1 MSMVICWHGDTL
13 SWRATQART
22 AGRRL
27 QHRAA
32 AWRSGERAV
41 NIPLGLKKAGV
52 RAMIGW
58 RARLG
63 FLVPPGNPTVE
74 AEMIAMSP
82 EGVSVHFHR
91 MVAHG
96 TPGSLSGQSERNR
109 TMIEHID
116 GGIELLAMVKPD
128 VLVVAHTAT
137 SYHLGSHGET
147 DLLHRL
153 EKSTGLR
160 VVTAFGSV
168 VRALERLKIRKLAL
182 GTPYSAEVT
191 LQGKAHL
198 EAHGF
203 EVVKFDNLKGVENIY
218 DTTAEHAYAVAR
230 SVDTEDAQAVF
241 LSGTGMPTVSV
252 LEVLEQDLG
261 KPVLS
266 SASAMM
272 WHAMRLAGV
281 GQPITGYGRLLSL
294 R

>member
-1 MSMVICWHGDTL
+1 
-13 SWRATQART
+13 
-22 AGRRL
+22 
-27 QHRAA
+27 
-32 AWRSGERAV
+32 
-41 NIPLGLKKAGV
+41 
-52 RAMIGW
+52 MIGW

-74 AEMIAMSP
+74 TEMIGLAP
-82 EGVSVHFHR
+82 DGVSLHFHR

-109 TMIEHID
+109 TMVEHID
-116 GGIELLAMVKPD
+116 SGIELLALVKPD
-128 VLVVAHTAT
+128 VIVIAHTAT
-137 SYHLGSHGET
+137 SYHLGRRGEAE
-147 DLLHRL
+147 LLARL
-153 EKSTGLR
+153 EKATGRR

-168 VRALERLKIRKLAL
+168 VHALERLDIHRLAL

-203 EVVKFDNLKGVENIY
+203 EVVNFDNVKDVANIY
-218 DTTAEHAYAVAR
+218 ETTAEHAYALGR
-230 SVDTEDAQAVF
+230 MVDAEDAEAVF

-252 LEVLEQDLG
+252 LELLEQDLR
-261 KPVLS
+261 KPVFS

-272 WHAMRLAGV
+272 WHALRLAGV
-281 GQPITGYGRLLSL
+281 GHPIAGCGRLLTL

>member
-1 MSMVICWHGDTL
+1 
-13 SWRATQART
+13 
-22 AGRRL
+22 
-27 QHRAA
+27 
-32 AWRSGERAV
+32 
-41 NIPLGLKKAGV
+41 
-52 RAMIGW
+52 MIGW

-74 AEMIAMSP
+74 SEMIAMGP
-82 EGVSVHFHR
+82 EGVSLHFHR

-96 TPGSLSGQSERNR
+96 TPGSLSGQTERNR
-109 TMIEHID
+109 AMVEHID
-116 GGIELLAMVKPD
+116 DGIELLAMVKPD
-128 VLVVAHTAT
+128 VIVVAHTAT
-137 SYHLGSHGET
+137 SYHLGRRGEA
-147 DLLHRL
+147 DMLDRL
-153 EKSTGLR
+153 ERATGRR

-168 VRALERLKIRKLAL
+168 AHALERLNIHKLAL

-191 LQGKAHL
+191 SQSKAHL

-203 EVVKFDNLKGVENIY
+203 EIVKFDNLRGVENIY
-218 DTTAEHAYAVAR
+218 DTTAEHAYALAR
-230 SVDTEDAQAVF
+230 SVDTKDAEAVF

-272 WHAMRLAGV
+272 WHALRLAGV
-281 GQPITGYGRLLSL
+281 AQPITGYGRLLTL